1 MTLLLVIVLF
11 VLSLVISLAL
21 GLGSMGASIIYML
34 LVTLVALIST
44 GRQNDDTPKL
54 PDDHDERLTD

>member
-1 MTLLLVIVLF
+1 MTLLLIIVLF

-44 GRQNDDTPKL
+44 GRQKDDPPKL

>member
-11 VLSLVISLAL
+11 VLSLVIALAL
-21 GLGSMGASIIYML
+21 GLGSLGASIIYML
-34 LVTLVALIST
+34 LVTLVAFIST

-54 PDDHDERLTD
+54 PDGHDERLTD